1 MTVYIEKPAL
11 NLREEL
17 ASLRNQG
24 GYQEQQF
31 YFDGLVTNGTFDAD
45 TNWTKLELGTTATT
59 PTISG
64 GVANLNR
71 VDSGNFG
78 YIYQTI
84 TVKAYATYTFSVTS
98 TGGPVVIRAGN
109 GALATNYLNDVTS
122 VTGTK
127 TVSFIPTQAGPIII
141 SIFPLDNPST
151 LTVDN
156 VSIFETDGTD
166 VIHTMPK
173 GWKPK
178 DFYEDGLLQR
188 EGAAND
194 YEVIYD
200 GFDYVIKPTVAP
212 SATTQTC
219 VIGVKA

>member
-31 YFDGLVTNGTFDAD
+31 YFDGLVTNGDFATD
-45 TNWTKLELGTTATT
+45 TNWTKATGW
-59 PTISG
+59 TISG
-64 GVANLNR
+64 GTANS
-71 VDSGNFG
+71 DGTSSS
-78 YIYQTI
+78 IYQAGFTTGAFYSVTF
-84 TVKAYATYTFSVTS
+84 TVTSISSGSFRLNMGAGILGASRTSAGTYTE
-98 TGGPVVIRAGN
+98 I
-109 GALATNYLNDVTS
+109 LASGDGLTRILS
-122 VTGTK
+122 SSG
-127 TVSFIPTQAGPIII
+127 IG
-141 SIFPLDNPST
+141 SI
-151 LTVDN
+151 DN
-156 VSIFETDGTD
+156 VSAFNSDGTK

-178 DFYEDGLLQR
+178 DFFEDGLLQR

-200 GFDYVIKPTVAP
+200 GFDYVIKPTVSP
-212 SATTQTC
+212 SITTQTC

>member
-11 NLREEL
+11 NLRSEL

-31 YFDGLVTNGTFDAD
+31 YFDSLVTNGTFDAD
-45 TNWTKLELGTTATT
+45 TNWTKGTGW
-59 PTISG
+59 TISG
-64 GVANLNR
+64 GVASFSSATGSDLTQTGLSFAANTTYKLSFNMTQVSGGGFR
-71 VDSGNFG
+71 FVVDTTGSFVSGYFS
-78 YIYQTI
+78 T
-84 TVKAYATYTFSVTS
+84 TASHTFLFSAGAAS
-98 TGGPVVIRAGN
+98 TRLRLGPLGGA
-109 GALATNYLNDVTS
+109 
-122 VTGTK
+122 
-127 TVSFIPTQAGPIII
+127 SF
-141 SIFPLDNPST
+141 S
-151 LTVDN
+151 VDN
-156 VSIFETDGTD
+156 VAIYETDGTD
-166 VIHTMPK
+166 VIHTMPQ

-194 YEVIYD
+194 YEVVYD